1 MKVQYVVAGPCVG
14 HV

>member
-1 MKVQYVVAGPCVG
+1 MKVQYVVAGPCIG